1 MYIHFTYIYKYKM
14 NLVIEESEQKTSN
27 GGRKK
32 KYIYF
37 FLHLVCRTVKVT

>member
-32 KYIYF
+32 IYIYIF
-37 FLHLVCRTVKVT
+37 SSIWFVEPLR

>member
-32 KYIYF
+32 NIYIF
-37 FLHLVCRTVKVT
+37 SSIWFVEPLR